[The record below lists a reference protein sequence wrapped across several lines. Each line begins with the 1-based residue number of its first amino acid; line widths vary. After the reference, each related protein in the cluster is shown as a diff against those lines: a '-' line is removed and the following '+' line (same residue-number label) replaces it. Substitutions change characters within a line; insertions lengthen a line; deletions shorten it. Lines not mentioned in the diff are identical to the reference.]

1 MALTDHE
8 LTQIIKMH
16 TCGAHPTL
24 IAQLLERDPR
34 VILDTLASQ
43 NIRGPWPKI
52 PSYPL
57 NPTLRA
63 QARTI
68 LQKRTLLSVT
78 LVIDTLKAG
87 EPSLDPNKYMLLLR
101 AIIDE
106 REQLATKST

>member
-1 MALTDHE
+1 MALTEHE

-34 VILDTLASQ
+34 VILDALASQ

-52 PSYPL
+52 PSLPL

-68 LQKRTLLSVT
+68 LHERTLLSVIQ
-78 LVIDTLKAG
+78 VIDALKAG
-87 EPSLDPNKYMLLLR
+87 KPSLDPNKYMLLLR

-106 REQLATKST
+106 REELTVKST